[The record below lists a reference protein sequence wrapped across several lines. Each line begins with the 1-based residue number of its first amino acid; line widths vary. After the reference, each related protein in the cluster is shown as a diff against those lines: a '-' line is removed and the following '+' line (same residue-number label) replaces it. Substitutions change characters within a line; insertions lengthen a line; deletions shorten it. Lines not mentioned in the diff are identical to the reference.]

1 MGYSKWYS
9 NIFQICGLFQNYSNK
24 LAHYSI
30 EYPEYDGSIMAGG
43 WLYHITHR
51 IYWNYWNHNG
61 FLNNPFG
68 YSRSSVLQITRFF
81 HHVKK
86 IQLNPT
92 SLPDYSMALFQMIP
106 THYSIMV
113 GSIQNLPN
121 VSIPCNQAEAQ
132 AAALRRRAQAELR
145 QALRGLLQR
154 GILDGIFRYL
164 VQYSINGAVIYIYI
178 CYMKCATIYK
188 YYRHPSCNSY
198 I

>member
-1 MGYSKWYS
+1 
-9 NIFQICGLFQNYSNK
+9 
-24 LAHYSI
+24 
-30 EYPEYDGSIMAGG
+30 MAGG

-68 YSRSSVLQITRFF
+68 YSRSSVLQITRLF

-106 THYSIMV
+106 TNYSIMV

-164 VQYSINGAVIYIYI
+164 VQYSINGAVIYIYVTWNVQLYI
-178 CYMKCATIYK
+178 NTIGIPAVIAIYRAMKCGAVMAKRTLIT
-188 YYRHPSCNSY
+188 SY
-198 I
+198 NWSWELL

>member
-1 MGYSKWYS
+1 
-9 NIFQICGLFQNYSNK
+9 
-24 LAHYSI
+24 
-30 EYPEYDGSIMAGG
+30 
-43 WLYHITHR
+43 
-51 IYWNYWNHNG
+51 
-61 FLNNPFG
+61 
-68 YSRSSVLQITRFF
+68 
-81 HHVKK
+81 
-86 IQLNPT
+86 
-92 SLPDYSMALFQMIP
+92 MALFQMIP
-106 THYSIMV
+106 TNYSIMV